1 MFCSCSFAVGQ
12 KVVWVVQGQAFSSLP
27 EQDGLRVSDKGA
39 HSHLSLATILSIFLI
54 SLLPLL
60 VTPVIPTIDFYN
72 HVARYYVLTHLDEHV
87 ALRENYA
94 LAWKLLPNLGLD
106 VLALPFFRISPP
118 LAAAKAIIIML
129 FAVQYGGVLVLS
141 RALNGRVTLATAL
154 LAGILLYS
162 YIFVWGFA
170 NFLLGN
176 GLSFWC
182 LALWLRLRERNL
194 WLASLVCSIFAG
206 VIFLCHG
213 FAFALYGIMLSMLE
227 FGRWRLSRPRQI
239 SGLIMPALAAAIQA
253 VVPAILFRM
262 TPTAQ
267 AGQSAEA
274 ILAHHDAPGSL
285 LSRMME
291 IGLYQ
296 VNAIVRVADS
306 SWLVLDAACLVFILG
321 FGIWAARK
329 GLIRLAPV
337 AFPLVLVTVI
347 LCVVT
352 PPSLFGVGKIA
363 ERIPLVCALL
373 VTAALGVGAGWNNEK
388 GRSVL
393 ITGLVLIFLLRVGA
407 NMIGFMGYND
417 DYADFAAVVQKAPA
431 DVVIGPASPPETR
444 DRITNGRR
452 CEMYPPLVVPLFG
465 HPAPLFANPTQ
476 QPLALKGELAE
487 LTSRAKLVSTSHDDP
502 LAASQPG
509 FRYYLACDY
518 PTEQIAGF
526 STLAR
531 AGRFMLLERQ

>member
-1 MFCSCSFAVGQ
+1 MA
-12 KVVWVVQGQAFSSLP
+12 
-27 EQDGLRVSDKGA
+27 
-39 HSHLSLATILSIFLI
+39 ILIIFLL
-54 SLLPLL
+54 SLLPLI
-60 VTPVIPTIDFYN
+60 VTPIIPTIDFYN
-72 HVARYYVLTHLDEHV
+72 HIARYYVLTHIDQYA

-94 LAWKLLPNLGLD
+94 PAWKLLPNLGLD
-106 VLALPFFRISPP
+106 VLAMPVFKLLPP
-118 LAAAKAIIIML
+118 LAAAKTIIIMI
-129 FAVQYGGVLVLS
+129 FAVQYGGVLALS
-141 RALNGRVTLATAL
+141 RALNGRVTLATAF
-154 LAGILLYS
+154 LAAILLYS

-176 GLSFWC
+176 GLGFWC
-182 LALWLRLRERNL
+182 LALWLKLRERNL
-194 WLASLVCSIFAG
+194 WLASFACSIFAG
-206 VIFLCHG
+206 IIFLCHG
-213 FAFALYGIMLSMLE
+213 FAFALYGIMLAMLE
-227 FGRWRLSRPRQI
+227 FGRWILSRPRQL
-239 SGLIMPALAAAIQA
+239 SGLVMPTVAVAVQA

-274 ILAHHDAPGSL
+274 ILANHDAPGSL
-285 LSRMME
+285 LSRLTE

-296 VNAIVRVADS
+296 LNAIIRVADS
-306 SWLVLDAACLVFILG
+306 TWLTLDAIGLIVMLALG
-321 FGIWAARK
+321 GWALSK
-329 GLIRLAPV
+329 GVIRLAHV
-337 AFPLVLVTVI
+337 AVPLVITMVV

-363 ERIPLVCALL
+363 ERIPLVCAM
-373 VTAALGVGAGWNNEK
+373 VIVASLGIGAGWNR
-388 GRSVL
+388 GRASSVL
-393 ITGLVLIFLLRVGA
+393 VAGLMCIFLMRMGA
-407 NMIGFMGYND
+407 NIIGFQRYNE
-417 DYADFAAVVQKAPA
+417 DYADFVSVLEKAPA
-431 DVVIGPASPPETR
+431 NVVIGPASPPETR

-518 PTEQIAGF
+518 PTGHIDGF
-526 STLAR
+526 ATLAR
-531 AGRFMLLERQ
+531 AGRFMLLEKQ

>member
-1 MFCSCSFAVGQ
+1 MFGYSSFAVGQ
-12 KVVWVVQGQAFSSLP
+12 KVVWVVQRQTSSFLQ
-27 EQDGLRVSDKGA
+27 EQDGLRVSDRGA
-39 HSHLSLATILSIFLI
+39 SSRLSLIAILSIFLI
-54 SLLPLL
+54 SLLPLA
-60 VTPVIPTIDFYN
+60 VTPIIPTIDFYN
-72 HVARYYVLTHLDEHV
+72 HVARYYVLTHLDQHV

-106 VLALPFFRISPP
+106 VLAMPVFHMLPP
-118 LAAAKAIIIML
+118 LAAAKAIIIMI
-129 FAVQYGGVLVLS
+129 FAVQYGGVLALS
-141 RALNGRVTLATAL
+141 RALNGRVTLVTAL

-182 LALWLRLRERNL
+182 LALWLKLRERNL

-206 VIFLCHG
+206 IIFLCHG

-227 FGRWRLSRPRQI
+227 FGRWRLLRPRKI
-239 SGLIMPALAAAIQA
+239 SGLLWPAVAVAVQA
-253 VVPAILFRM
+253 VAPAILFRM

-274 ILAHHDAPGSL
+274 ILANHDAPGSL
-285 LSRMME
+285 FSRLME

-296 VNAIVRVADS
+296 LNAILRVADS
-306 SWLVLDAACLVFILG
+306 SWLLLDALSLIFILG
-321 FGIWAARK
+321 VGVWAMRMRT
-329 GLIRLAPV
+329 IRIEPV
-337 AFPLVLVTVI
+337 AIPLVIVAAL
-347 LCVVT
+347 LCAVT

-363 ERIPLVCALL
+363 ERIPLLCAML
-373 VTAALGVGAGWNNEK
+373 VAAAVGIGANWREGKGRSILTAALA
-388 GRSVL
+388 
-393 ITGLVLIFLLRVGA
+393 LIFLVRVGA
-407 NMIGFMGYND
+407 NMIGFMRYND
-417 DYADFAAVVQKAPA
+417 DYKDFAAVMQKAPSSA
-431 DVVIGPASPPETR
+431 VIGPASPPETR
-444 DRITNGRR
+444 DRNTNGRR

-476 QPLALKGELAE
+476 QPLSLRGELAE
-487 LTSRAKLVSTSHDDP
+487 LTGRAKLVSTSHDDP

-518 PTEQIAGF
+518 PTGQIAGF

-531 AGRFMLLERQ
+531 AGRFMLLEKQ